1 MADQNTNQDD
11 AVAQKAY
18 ESAVAAQSDSKD
30 KPADPV
36 KAPAAKAEATVAEP
50 AKADATTEAKP
61 AAAKAAPAKPAARK
75 APAKTVSAKAATPKK
90 AAPAKK
96 AAATKAPAKVAAKKA
111 PAKSKPVSKTTT
123 KTIKTGAKRTETPT
137 TKDTTMATK
146 TESKTANVASDM
158 ASEMQ
163 TRLAGMYEKGT
174 EMTGE
179 MVTFQR
185 ANAEAMAEA
194 SKILFTGMQD
204 MTRTAVEESRKAA
217 DQMSEDARLMA
228 AAKSPTELVKL
239 QGDIMRR
246 SFDNVVATS
255 SKNTEAWIK
264 LTNDAFAPLTSRM
277 SEAVDKMNKI
287 AA

>member
-1 MADQNTNQDD
+1 MADQNTDTADAAAQKANESASAAKSERAQAEARAKPAAD
-11 AVAQKAY
+11 AVA
-18 ESAVAAQSDSKD
+18 
-30 KPADPV
+30 
-36 KAPAAKAEATVAEP
+36 APAAKTEEAP
-50 AKADATTEAKP
+50 AKAEPEAK
-61 AAAKAAPAKPAARK
+61 KPATGKSPVSK
-75 APAKTVSAKAATPKK
+75 APVSKDRTSKKVAAPKK
-90 AAPAKK
+90 A
-96 AAATKAPAKVAAKKA
+96 VAKKA
-111 PAKSKPVSKTTT
+111 PAKRKTT
-123 KTIKTGAKRTETPT
+123 KTSPAKTGPAKAAPVTGANSATKTE
-137 TKDTTMATK
+137 TKDTIMATK
-146 TESKTANVASDM
+146 TQTKTANAASDM
-158 ASEMQ
+158 ANEMQ

-204 MTRTAVEESRKAA
+204 MTRTAVEEGRRAA

-239 QGDIMRR
+239 QGDILRR
-246 SFDNVVATS
+246 SFDSVVATS

>member
-1 MADQNTNQDD
+1 MADSITDKDD
-11 AVAQKAY
+11 AAAQKAY
-18 ESAVAAQSDSKD
+18 ADAAAAKPDSKPAAEAPKAEAVVASPEKAATEAPAPKKSAASKVAKTPTAAAAK
-30 KPADPV
+30 KPA
-36 KAPAAKAEATVAEP
+36 ASATAAKAS
-50 AKADATTEAKP
+50 AKP
-61 AAAKAAPAKPAARK
+61 KPVK
-75 APAKTVSAKAATPKK
+75 KTVT
-90 AAPAKK
+90 
-96 AAATKAPAKVAAKKA
+96 KKA
-111 PAKSKPVSKTTT
+111 PAKKVVAAKKTTPE
-123 KTIKTGAKRTETPT
+123 KTLSKKTTGAAPSATPK

-146 TESKTANVASDM
+146 TQTKTANIASDM
-158 ASEMQ
+158 ANEMQ

-204 MTRTAVEESRKAA
+204 LTRDAVEETRKVA

-246 SFDNVVATS
+246 SFDHVVATG

-264 LTNDAFAPLTSRM
+264 LANEAFAPLTSRV
-277 SEAVDKMNKI
+277 SETVDKMNKL

>member
-1 MADQNTNQDD
+1 MAEQTDTKGDS
-11 AVAQKAY
+11 AAQKAY
-18 ESAVAAQSDSKD
+18 ESAVAQKSGS
-30 KPADPV
+30 KPAEADKAPEAAAKPAAKAPEPV
-36 KAPAAKAEATVAEP
+36 KTAPVKSEAKAETAAKPKKAAPRKKAPAAK
-50 AKADATTEAKP
+50 TTAAKP
-61 AAAKAAPAKPAARK
+61 VKAAAKTAPAKAAPAKTGT
-75 APAKTVSAKAATPKK
+75 AKKNTTAKKTTPK
-90 AAPAKK
+90 
-96 AAATKAPAKVAAKKA
+96 
-111 PAKSKPVSKTTT
+111 S
-123 KTIKTGAKRTETPT
+123 GAKRAANTSNPKE
-137 TKDTTMATK
+137 TTMATK
-146 TESKTANVASDM
+146 IENETKTIANDM
-158 ASEMQ
+158 ANEMQ

-204 MTRTAVEESRKAA
+204 MTRTVVEEGRKAA

>member
-1 MADQNTNQDD
+1 MADQTTSKDD
-11 AVAQKAY
+11 AAAQKAY
-18 ESAVAAQSDSKD
+18 ESAVEAKSASKPD
-30 KPADPV
+30 AD
-36 KAPAAKAEATVAEP
+36 APAAEPVAPEG
-50 AKADATTEAKP
+50 EAKP
-61 AAAKAAPAKPAARK
+61 APGKPVAKTAPAPKATKKAAPAKPVTAKKAPPKK
-75 APAKTVSAKAATPKK
+75 APAKTAVKASAKRTTATAKTTKTKTTKTKPGAKRAATPK
-90 AAPAKK
+90 A
-96 AAATKAPAKVAAKKA
+96 
-111 PAKSKPVSKTTT
+111 
-123 KTIKTGAKRTETPT
+123 
-137 TKDTTMATK
+137 KDTTMATK
-146 TESKTANVASDM
+146 TKTADIASNM
-158 ASEMQ
+158 AHEMQ

-204 MTRTAVEESRKAA
+204 LTRGAVEESRKAA
-217 DQMSEDARLMA
+217 DQLSEDARLMA

-246 SFDNVVATS
+246 SFDNAVAAG

-264 LTNDAFAPLTSRM
+264 LTNEAMAPLTSRV
-277 SEAVDKMNKI
+277 SEAVEKMNKV

>member
-1 MADQNTNQDD
+1 MSDQTTDKGD
-11 AVAQKAY
+11 AAAQKAY
-18 ESAVAAQSDSKD
+18 ESAVAAKSDSER
-30 KPADPV
+30 KPA
-36 KAPAAKAEATVAEP
+36 AEP
-50 AKADATTEAKP
+50 AKAAETPAPDVTVKQPAKKATTKP
-61 AAAKAAPAKPAARK
+61 ATAKKAAPVDKSAPAKPSVK
-75 APAKTVSAKAATPKK
+75 APVAKKKAQPAKRKQATPTKS
-90 AAPAKK
+90 K
-96 AAATKAPAKVAAKKA
+96 AAAKTAASPK
-111 PAKSKPVSKTTT
+111 
-123 KTIKTGAKRTETPT
+123 

-146 TESKTANVASDM
+146 TETKTPNFAPNFANDM
-158 ASEMQ
+158 AAEMQ
-163 TRLAGMYEKGT
+163 TRLAGMYEKST

-185 ANAEAMAEA
+185 ANAEAMTEA
-194 SKILFTGMQD
+194 GKILFTGMQD
-204 MTRTAVEESRKAA
+204 MTRGAVEETRKAA

-246 SFDNVVATS
+246 SFDHAVATG

-264 LTNDAFAPLTSRM
+264 LTNDAFAPLTSRV

>member
-1 MADQNTNQDD
+1 MAEQTDTKGDS
-11 AVAQKAY
+11 AAQKAY
-18 ESAVAAQSDSKD
+18 ESAVAQKSGS
-30 KPADPV
+30 KPAEADKAPEAAAKPAAKAPEPV
-36 KAPAAKAEATVAEP
+36 KTAPVKSEAKAETAAKPKKAAPRKKAPAAK
-50 AKADATTEAKP
+50 TTAAKP
-61 AAAKAAPAKPAARK
+61 VKAAAKTAPAKAAPAKTGT
-75 APAKTVSAKAATPKK
+75 AKKNTTAKKTTPK
-90 AAPAKK
+90 
-96 AAATKAPAKVAAKKA
+96 
-111 PAKSKPVSKTTT
+111 S
-123 KTIKTGAKRTETPT
+123 GAKRAANTSNPKE
-137 TKDTTMATK
+137 TTMATK
-146 TESKTANVASDM
+146 IENETKTIANDM
-158 ASEMQ
+158 ANEMQ

-204 MTRTAVEESRKAA
+204 MTRTVVEEGRKAA

-277 SEAVDKMNKI
+277 SEAVDKMNKM

>member
-1 MADQNTNQDD
+1 MADQTTDKGD
-11 AVAQKAY
+11 AAAQKAY
-18 ESAVAAQSDSKD
+18 ESAVAAKSDSER
-30 KPADPV
+30 KPVTESA
-36 KAPAAKAEATVAEP
+36 KAPEAPAPTVTAKEP
-50 AKADATTEAKP
+50 AKKAITKP
-61 AAAKAAPAKPAARK
+61 ATAKTAAPAKKTAPAKPAVK
-75 APAKTVSAKAATPKK
+75 APVAKKKAGPAKRKQATP
-90 AAPAKK
+90 
-96 AAATKAPAKVAAKKA
+96 T
-111 PAKSKPVSKTTT
+111 KSKASPK
-123 KTIKTGAKRTETPT
+123 

-146 TESKTANVASDM
+146 TETKTPNFAPNFANDM
-158 ASEMQ
+158 AAEMQ

-194 SKILFTGMQD
+194 GKILFTGMQD
-204 MTRTAVEESRKAA
+204 LTRGAVEETRKAA

-246 SFDNVVATS
+246 SFDHAVATG

-264 LTNDAFAPLTSRM
+264 LTNDAFAPLTSRV
-277 SEAVDKMNKI
+277 SEAVDKMNKL

>member
-1 MADQNTNQDD
+1 MADSITDKDD
-11 AVAQKAY
+11 AAAQKAY
-18 ESAVAAQSDSKD
+18 ADAAAAKSDSKP
-30 KPADPV
+30 KAAVESPAV
-36 KAPAAKAEATVAEP
+36 EAPKSEA
-50 AKADATTEAKP
+50 
-61 AAAKAAPAKPAARK
+61 AAPAKAAAEAPAPKKSVASKVAKTPTAAAAKKPAASATAAKASAKPKPVKKTVTKK
-75 APAKTVSAKAATPKK
+75 APGRMVATAKKTTPEKTLSKKTTGAAPAATPK
-90 AAPAKK
+90 
-96 AAATKAPAKVAAKKA
+96 
-111 PAKSKPVSKTTT
+111 
-123 KTIKTGAKRTETPT
+123 

-146 TESKTANVASDM
+146 TQTKTTNIASDM
-158 ASEMQ
+158 ANEMQ

-194 SKILFTGMQD
+194 GKILFSGMQD
-204 MTRTAVEESRKAA
+204 LTRDAVEETRKAA

-246 SFDNVVATS
+246 SFDHVVATG

-264 LTNDAFAPLTSRM
+264 LANEAFAPLTSRM
-277 SEAVDKMNKI
+277 SETVDKMNKL

>member
-1 MADQNTNQDD
+1 M
-11 AVAQKAY
+11 
-18 ESAVAAQSDSKD
+18 
-30 KPADPV
+30 
-36 KAPAAKAEATVAEP
+36 KAEA
-50 AKADATTEAKP
+50 
-61 AAAKAAPAKPAARK
+61 APK
-75 APAKTVSAKAATPKK
+75 PKK
-90 AAPAKK
+90 AAPRKK
-96 AAATKAPAKVAAKKA
+96 AAVAKAAKTAKAPAKKTPAKTSAAKTTAQK
-111 PAKSKPVSKTTT
+111 KTTT
-123 KTIKTGAKRTETPT
+123 KSGAKRTAKTSRP
-137 TKDTTMATK
+137 KDTTMATK
-146 TESKTANVASDM
+146 TQTKTADM
-158 ASEMQ
+158 ASNMANEMQ

-246 SFDNVVATS
+246 SFDNAVAAG

-264 LTNDAFAPLTSRM
+264 LTNDAMAPLTSRV
-277 SEAVDKMNKI
+277 SEAVEKMNKV

>member
-1 MADQNTNQDD
+1 MADETDTKGD
-11 AVAQKAY
+11 AAAQKAY
-18 ESAVAAQSDSKD
+18 ESAVEAKSGS
-30 KPADPV
+30 KPAEDASA
-36 KAPAAKAEATVAEP
+36 APAETP
-50 AKADATTEAKP
+50 AP
-61 AAAKAAPAKPAARK
+61 AAAKADAKPAAK
-75 APAKTVSAKAATPKK
+75 AAAPAKAEPVKAEAAPKPKK
-90 AAPAKK
+90 AAPRKK
-96 AAATKAPAKVAAKKA
+96 AAVAKAAKAPAKKTPAKTSAAKTTAQK
-111 PAKSKPVSKTTT
+111 KTTT
-123 KTIKTGAKRTETPT
+123 KSGAKRTAKTSRP
-137 TKDTTMATK
+137 KDTTMATK
-146 TESKTANVASDM
+146 TQTKTADM
-158 ASEMQ
+158 ASNMANEMQ

-204 MTRTAVEESRKAA
+204 MTREAVEESRKAA
-217 DQMSEDARLMA
+217 DQISEDARLMA

-246 SFDNVVATS
+246 SFDNAVAAG

-264 LTNDAFAPLTSRM
+264 LTNDAMAPLTSRV
-277 SEAVDKMNKI
+277 SEAVEKMNKV

>member
-1 MADQNTNQDD
+1 MADSITDKDD
-11 AVAQKAY
+11 AAAQKAY
-18 ESAVAAQSDSKD
+18 ADAAAAKSDS
-30 KPADPV
+30 
-36 KAPAAKAEATVAEP
+36 
-50 AKADATTEAKP
+50 KP
-61 AAAKAAPAKPAARK
+61 AAAVESPAVEAPKADAVAASPEKAEAAAPAPKKSAAPKVAKKTTTAAAKKPAPSTTATK
-75 APAKTVSAKAATPKK
+75 ASAKAK
-90 AAPAKK
+90 PAKK
-96 AAATKAPAKVAAKKA
+96 TVTKKA
-111 PAKSKPVSKTTT
+111 PAKKTVAAKKPTPKTPPKKTT
-123 KTIKTGAKRTETPT
+123 GAAPSATPKK
-137 TKDTTMATK
+137 KDTTMATK
-146 TESKTANVASDM
+146 TQTKTANIASDM
-158 ASEMQ
+158 ANEMQ

-194 SKILFTGMQD
+194 GKILFTGMQD
-204 MTRTAVEESRKAA
+204 LTRDAVEETRKVA

-246 SFDNVVATS
+246 SFDHVVATG

-264 LTNDAFAPLTSRM
+264 LTNEAFAPLTSRM
-277 SEAVDKMNKI
+277 SETVDKMNKL

>member
-1 MADQNTNQDD
+1 MADSITDKDD
-11 AVAQKAY
+11 AAAQKAY
-18 ESAVAAQSDSKD
+18 ADAAAAKSDS
-30 KPADPV
+30 
-36 KAPAAKAEATVAEP
+36 
-50 AKADATTEAKP
+50 KP
-61 AAAKAAPAKPAARK
+61 AAAVESPAVEAPKADAVAASPEKAEAAAPAPKKSAAPKVAKKTTTAAAKKPAPSTTATE
-75 APAKTVSAKAATPKK
+75 ASAKAKPAKKTVTAKKTTPKTPPKKTTGAAPSATPKK
-90 AAPAKK
+90 
-96 AAATKAPAKVAAKKA
+96 
-111 PAKSKPVSKTTT
+111 
-123 KTIKTGAKRTETPT
+123 
-137 TKDTTMATK
+137 KDTTMATK
-146 TESKTANVASDM
+146 TQTKTANIASDM
-158 ASEMQ
+158 ANEMQ

-194 SKILFTGMQD
+194 GKILFTGMQD
-204 MTRTAVEESRKAA
+204 LTRDAVEETRKVA

-246 SFDNVVATS
+246 SFDHVVATG

-264 LTNDAFAPLTSRM
+264 LTNEAFAPLTSRM
-277 SEAVDKMNKI
+277 SETVDKMNKL

>member
-1 MADQNTNQDD
+1 MADPITDKDD
-11 AVAQKAY
+11 AAAQKAY
-18 ESAVAAQSDSKD
+18 ADAAAAKSDSKP
-30 KPADPV
+30 KAAVESPAV
-36 KAPAAKAEATVAEP
+36 EAPKAEA
-50 AKADATTEAKP
+50 AT
-61 AAAKAAPAKPAARK
+61 PAKPAAE
-75 APAKTVSAKAATPKK
+75 APAPKKSVASKVAKTPTAAAAKKPAASATATKASAKPK
-90 AAPAKK
+90 PAKK
-96 AAATKAPAKVAAKKA
+96 AVTKKA
-111 PAKSKPVSKTTT
+111 PAKKVATVKKTTPE
-123 KTIKTGAKRTETPT
+123 KTLSKKTTGAAPAATPRI
-137 TKDTTMATK
+137 KDTTMATK
-146 TESKTANVASDM
+146 TKTTNIASDM
-158 ASEMQ
+158 ANEMQ

-194 SKILFTGMQD
+194 GKILFTGMQD
-204 MTRTAVEESRKAA
+204 LTRDAVEETRKAA

-246 SFDNVVATS
+246 SFDHVVATG

-264 LTNDAFAPLTSRM
+264 LANEAFAPLTSRM
-277 SEAVDKMNKI
+277 SETVDKMNKL

>member
-1 MADQNTNQDD
+1 M
-11 AVAQKAY
+11 
-18 ESAVAAQSDSKD
+18 
-30 KPADPV
+30 
-36 KAPAAKAEATVAEP
+36 AAKSTKSGTAPT
-50 AKADATTEAKP
+50 KKP
-61 AAAKAAPAKPAARK
+61 SAARK
-75 APAKTVSAKAATPKK
+75 APAK
-90 AAPAKK
+90 
-96 AAATKAPAKVAAKKA
+96 KVVAKKA
-111 PAKSKPVSKTTT
+111 PAKIATAKTTT
-123 KTIKTGAKRTETPT
+123 KKTTLKKTPTKSGGAKRVATPVS
-137 TKDTTMATK
+137 KDTTMATK
-146 TESKTANVASDM
+146 TKTTNIASDM
-158 ASEMQ
+158 ANEMQ

-194 SKILFTGMQD
+194 GKILFTGMQD
-204 MTRTAVEESRKAA
+204 LTRDAVEETRKAA

-246 SFDNVVATS
+246 SFDHAVATG

-264 LTNDAFAPLTSRM
+264 LANEAFAPLTSRV
-277 SEAVDKMNKI
+277 SEAVDKMNKL

>member
-1 MADQNTNQDD
+1 MADKVTDQDD
-11 AVAQKAY
+11 AAAQKAY
-18 ESAVAAQSDSKD
+18 EDAL
-30 KPADPV
+30 
-36 KAPAAKAEATVAEP
+36 AAKADTPQKPAATAVKAEAEP
-50 AKADATTEAKP
+50 APVAEAEKP
-61 AAAKAAPAKPAARK
+61 AAQPKVQVAEKTAAKKSPAIARK
-75 APAKTVSAKAATPKK
+75 K
-90 AAPAKK
+90 APAKK
-96 AAATKAPAKVAAKKA
+96 ATAKKVPAKKA
-111 PAKSKPVSKTTT
+111 VASKKTVPKKTTATEKSTT
-123 KTIKTGAKRTETPT
+123 KTPAAKRAAPPKK
-137 TKDTTMATK
+137 KDTIMATK
-146 TESKTANVASDM
+146 TETKTTEFASEM

-163 TRLAGMYEKGT
+163 NRLAGMYEKGT

-194 SKILFTGMQD
+194 GKILFTGMQD
-204 MTRTAVEESRKAA
+204 MTRTAVEEGRKAA

-277 SEAVDKMNKI
+277 SETVDKMNKL

>member
-1 MADQNTNQDD
+1 MADQTTDKGD
-11 AVAQKAY
+11 AAAQKAY
-18 ESAVAAQSDSKD
+18 ESAVAAKSDSER
-30 KPADPV
+30 KPVTESA
-36 KAPAAKAEATVAEP
+36 KAPEAPAPTVTAKEP
-50 AKADATTEAKP
+50 AKKAITKP
-61 AAAKAAPAKPAARK
+61 ATAKTAAPAKKTAPAKPAVK
-75 APAKTVSAKAATPKK
+75 APVAKKKAGPAKRKQATPTKSK
-90 AAPAKK
+90 AAPKT
-96 AAATKAPAKVAAKKA
+96 AASPK
-111 PAKSKPVSKTTT
+111 
-123 KTIKTGAKRTETPT
+123 

-146 TESKTANVASDM
+146 TKTTNIASDM
-158 ASEMQ
+158 ANEMQ

-194 SKILFTGMQD
+194 GKILFTGMQD
-204 MTRTAVEESRKAA
+204 LTRDAVEETRKAA

-246 SFDNVVATS
+246 SFDHVVATG

-264 LTNDAFAPLTSRM
+264 LANEAFAPLTSRM
-277 SEAVDKMNKI
+277 SETVDKMNKL

>member
-1 MADQNTNQDD
+1 MADTISEKDD
-11 AVAQKAY
+11 AAAQKAY
-18 ESAVAAQSDSKD
+18 ETAVAAKSESQPKAS
-30 KPADPV
+30 ADGADTP
-36 KAPAAKAEATVAEP
+36 KAEP
-50 AKADATTEAKP
+50 AP
-61 AAAKAAPAKPAARK
+61 APK
-75 APAKTVSAKAATPKK
+75 APAKEPA
-90 AAPAKK
+90 AKK
-96 AAATKAPAKVAAKKA
+96 SAPAKVAKKKPTTAAAKKPATGKGAAKAPADVKPAKKAVAKKA
-111 PAKSKPVSKTTT
+111 PAKTATAKTST
-123 KTIKTGAKRTETPT
+123 KKTSTKSGSTKRAATPE
-137 TKDTTMATK
+137 TKDITTMATK
-146 TESKTANVASDM
+146 TNTKNIASDM
-158 ASEMQ
+158 ANEMQ

-246 SFDNVVATS
+246 SFDHVVATG

-264 LTNDAFAPLTSRM
+264 LANEAFAPLTSRM
-277 SEAVDKMNKI
+277 SETVDKMNKL

>member
-1 MADQNTNQDD
+1 MADSITDKDD
-11 AVAQKAY
+11 AAAQKAY
-18 ESAVAAQSDSKD
+18 ADAAAAKSDS
-30 KPADPV
+30 
-36 KAPAAKAEATVAEP
+36 
-50 AKADATTEAKP
+50 KP
-61 AAAKAAPAKPAARK
+61 AAAVESPAVEAPKADAVAASPEKAEAAAPAPKKSAAPKVAKKTTTAAAKKPAPSTTATK
-75 APAKTVSAKAATPKK
+75 ASAKAKPAKKTVTAKKTTPKTPPKKTTGAAPSATPKK
-90 AAPAKK
+90 
-96 AAATKAPAKVAAKKA
+96 
-111 PAKSKPVSKTTT
+111 
-123 KTIKTGAKRTETPT
+123 
-137 TKDTTMATK
+137 KDTTMATK
-146 TESKTANVASDM
+146 TQTKTANIASDM
-158 ASEMQ
+158 ANEMQ

-194 SKILFTGMQD
+194 GKILFTGMQD
-204 MTRTAVEESRKAA
+204 LTRDAVEETRKAA

-246 SFDNVVATS
+246 SFDHVVATG

-277 SEAVDKMNKI
+277 SETVDKMNKL

>member
-1 MADQNTNQDD
+1 MADPLTDKDD
-11 AVAQKAY
+11 AATQKAY
-18 ESAVAAQSDSKD
+18 ADAAAAKSDSKP
-30 KPADPV
+30 KAAVESPAV
-36 KAPAAKAEATVAEP
+36 EAPK
-50 AKADATTEAKP
+50 TEA
-61 AAAKAAPAKPAARK
+61 ATPAKPAVE
-75 APAKTVSAKAATPKK
+75 APAPKKSVASKVAKTPTAAAAKKPAASATATKASAKPK
-90 AAPAKK
+90 PAKK
-96 AAATKAPAKVAAKKA
+96 TVTKKA
-111 PAKSKPVSKTTT
+111 PAKKVATVKKTTPE
-123 KTIKTGAKRTETPT
+123 KTLSKKTTGAAPAATPKI
-137 TKDTTMATK
+137 KDTTMATK
-146 TESKTANVASDM
+146 TQTKTADM
-158 ASEMQ
+158 ASNMANEMQ

-204 MTRTAVEESRKAA
+204 MTREAVEESRKAA
-217 DQMSEDARLMA
+217 DQISEDARLMA

-246 SFDNVVATS
+246 SFDNAVAAG

-264 LTNDAFAPLTSRM
+264 LTNDAMAPLTSRV
-277 SEAVDKMNKI
+277 SEAVEKMNKV

>member
-1 MADQNTNQDD
+1 MADSITDKDD
-11 AVAQKAY
+11 AAAQKAY
-18 ESAVAAQSDSKD
+18 ADAAAAKSDS
-30 KPADPV
+30 
-36 KAPAAKAEATVAEP
+36 
-50 AKADATTEAKP
+50 KP
-61 AAAKAAPAKPAARK
+61 AAAVESPAVEAPKADAVAASPEKAEAAAPAPKKSAAPKVAKKTTTAAAKKPAPSTTATK
-75 APAKTVSAKAATPKK
+75 ASAKAKPAKKTVTAKKTTPKTPPKKTTGAAPSATPKK
-90 AAPAKK
+90 
-96 AAATKAPAKVAAKKA
+96 
-111 PAKSKPVSKTTT
+111 
-123 KTIKTGAKRTETPT
+123 
-137 TKDTTMATK
+137 KDTTMATK
-146 TESKTANVASDM
+146 TQTKTANIASDM
-158 ASEMQ
+158 ANEMQ

-194 SKILFTGMQD
+194 GKILFTGMQD
-204 MTRTAVEESRKAA
+204 LTRDAVEETRKVA

-246 SFDNVVATS
+246 SFDHVVATG

-277 SEAVDKMNKI
+277 SETVDKMNKL

>member
-1 MADQNTNQDD
+1 MADQTTDKGD
-11 AVAQKAY
+11 AAAQKAY
-18 ESAVAAQSDSKD
+18 KSAVAAKSDSER
-30 KPADPV
+30 KPA
-36 KAPAAKAEATVAEP
+36 
-50 AKADATTEAKP
+50 TE
-61 AAAKAAPAKPAARK
+61 AAKAAETPAPTVTAKEPVTKATTKPATAK
-75 APAKTVSAKAATPKK
+75 TTAPAKKTASAKAAVKAPVAKKKAGPAKRRQATSTKSK
-90 AAPAKK
+90 AAPKT
-96 AAATKAPAKVAAKKA
+96 AASPK
-111 PAKSKPVSKTTT
+111 
-123 KTIKTGAKRTETPT
+123 

-146 TESKTANVASDM
+146 TETKTPNFANDM
-158 ASEMQ
+158 AAEMQ

-194 SKILFTGMQD
+194 GKILFTGMQD
-204 MTRTAVEESRKAA
+204 LTRGAVEETRKAA

-246 SFDNVVATS
+246 SFDHAVATG

-264 LTNDAFAPLTSRM
+264 LTNDAFAPLTSRV
-277 SEAVDKMNKI
+277 SEAVDKMNKL

>member
-1 MADQNTNQDD
+1 MADQTTDKGD
-11 AVAQKAY
+11 AAAQKAY
-18 ESAVAAQSDSKD
+18 ESAVAAKSDSER
-30 KPADPV
+30 KPVTESA
-36 KAPAAKAEATVAEP
+36 KAPEAPAPSVTAKEP
-50 AKADATTEAKP
+50 AKKATTKP
-61 AAAKAAPAKPAARK
+61 ATAKTAAPAKKTAPAKPAVK
-75 APAKTVSAKAATPKK
+75 APVAKKKVGPAKRKQATPTKSK
-90 AAPAKK
+90 AAPKT
-96 AAATKAPAKVAAKKA
+96 AAAPK
-111 PAKSKPVSKTTT
+111 
-123 KTIKTGAKRTETPT
+123 

-146 TESKTANVASDM
+146 TETKTPNFAPNFANDM
-158 ASEMQ
+158 AAEMQ

-194 SKILFTGMQD
+194 GKILFTGMQD
-204 MTRTAVEESRKAA
+204 LTRGAVEETRKAA

-246 SFDNVVATS
+246 SFDHAVATG

-264 LTNDAFAPLTSRM
+264 LTNDAFAPLTSRV
-277 SEAVDKMNKI
+277 SEAVDKMNKL

>member
-1 MADQNTNQDD
+1 MADQTTDKGD
-11 AVAQKAY
+11 AAAQKAY
-18 ESAVAAQSDSKD
+18 ESAVAAKSDSER
-30 KPADPV
+30 KPATESA
-36 KAPAAKAEATVAEP
+36 KAPEAPAPTVTAKEP
-50 AKADATTEAKP
+50 AKKATTKP
-61 AAAKAAPAKPAARK
+61 ATAKTAAPAKKIAPAKPAVK
-75 APAKTVSAKAATPKK
+75 APVAKKKAGPAKRKQATSTKSK
-90 AAPAKK
+90 AAPKT
-96 AAATKAPAKVAAKKA
+96 AASPK
-111 PAKSKPVSKTTT
+111 
-123 KTIKTGAKRTETPT
+123 

-146 TESKTANVASDM
+146 TETKTPNFANDM
-158 ASEMQ
+158 AAEMQ

-194 SKILFTGMQD
+194 GKILFTGMQD
-204 MTRTAVEESRKAA
+204 LTRGAVEETRKAA

-246 SFDNVVATS
+246 SFDHAVATG

-264 LTNDAFAPLTSRM
+264 LTNDAFAPLTSRV
-277 SEAVDKMNKI
+277 SEAVDKMNKL

>member
-1 MADQNTNQDD
+1 MAEQTDTKDD
-11 AVAQKAY
+11 AAAQKAY
-18 ESAVAAQSDSKD
+18 ESAVEAKSGS
-30 KPADPV
+30 KPAEKAPEAPV
-36 KAPAAKAEATVAEP
+36 KEAAKPE
-50 AKADATTEAKP
+50 
-61 AAAKAAPAKPAARK
+61 AKAAPAKS
-75 APAKTVSAKAATPKK
+75 APAKAEPAAKPKK
-90 AAPAKK
+90 AAPR
-96 AAATKAPAKVAAKKA
+96 KKA
-111 PAKSKPVSKTTT
+111 PAKAATAKAKAPARKTVAK
-123 KTIKTGAKRTETPT
+123 KTAPKKITPKTGAKSTATT
-137 TKDTTMATK
+137 TKPKETTMATK
-146 TESKTANVASDM
+146 TETKTANIASDM
-158 ASEMQ
+158 ANEMQ

-194 SKILFTGMQD
+194 GKILFTGMQD

-246 SFDNVVATS
+246 SFDHAVATG

-264 LTNDAFAPLTSRM
+264 LTNDAFAPLTSRV
-277 SEAVDKMNKI
+277 SEAVDKMNKL